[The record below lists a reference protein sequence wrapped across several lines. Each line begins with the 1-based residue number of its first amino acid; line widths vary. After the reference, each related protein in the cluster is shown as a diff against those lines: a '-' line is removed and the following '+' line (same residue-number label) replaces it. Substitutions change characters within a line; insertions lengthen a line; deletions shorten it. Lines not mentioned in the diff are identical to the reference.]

1 MLPWFLVTDTI
12 RKDDFSFDFEIKV
25 QIQKRYDPIIN
36 NKVYSDP
43 EAQLKSHL
51 LQSVWQIVVAL
62 EIDR

>member
-1 MLPWFLVTDTI
+1 MSFKI
-12 RKDDFSFDFEIKV
+12 QFSLDFEIRVK
-25 QIQKRYDPIIN
+25 IQKGFDPNVN

>member
-1 MLPWFLVTDTI
+1 MTFKV
-12 RKDDFSFDFEIKV
+12 DFSLDFEITV
-25 QIQKRYDPIIN
+25 QTKKGFDPIVN

>member
-1 MLPWFLVTDTI
+1 MTFKV
-12 RKDDFSFDFEIKV
+12 DFSLDFELKMK
-25 QIQKRYDPIIN
+25 IQKRFEPIVN
-36 NKVYSDP
+36 NKVYYSDP

>member
-1 MLPWFLVTDTI
+1 MV
-12 RKDDFSFDFEIKV
+12 DFSLDFEIRV
-25 QIQKRYDPIIN
+25 QIQKRFDPIIN